1 MSFIDSVL
9 NTAHIYLDHA
19 TFRVHV
25 ADVSVFPFDRMN
37 EDDKPYFVLS
47 IGKSND
53 PEQNKQ
59 SLLVT
64 VSDDYNLEAL
74 AKWIK
79 SYEVE

>member
-1 MSFIDSVL
+1 MDSL
-9 NTAHIYLDHA
+9 DFLKIAHIQLDNA

-25 ADVSVFPFDRMN
+25 TDSDVFRIDKMN
-37 EDDKPYFVLS
+37 DGSKPDFVLWIS
-47 IGKSND
+47 KSND

-64 VSDDYNLEAL
+64 VSDDYNLEDL

-79 SYEVE
+79 SYEV